1 MENWTELEFN
11 LQGFYRRVS
20 FDVVIC
26 VLDPCQQSWEQAPWW
41 FGKVK
46 EDPCSSW
53 APSLLGVCFDLS
65 FVDINM
71 TIAHR
76 GSSGTN
82 TTQSSIGHFRYLKIP
97 TWLVG
102 GIKQKKSQRGW
113 GMNNELLFFYSP
125 SFRATLE
132 FKDIKMAYYIGI
144 QHFDPWQSHLYFSWT
159 VVVDEMYTGYKF
171 LWKL

>member
-1 MENWTELEFN
+1 MLFAKRLLYMGKSSFCLAAGGASGNYHAEPTPVQDSWLVSQQAEGHQRWQVLTGMENWTELEFN

-113 GMNNELLFFYSP
+113 GMNN
-125 SFRATLE
+125 
-132 FKDIKMAYYIGI
+132 
-144 QHFDPWQSHLYFSWT
+144 
-159 VVVDEMYTGYKF
+159 
-171 LWKL
+171 

>member
-1 MENWTELEFN
+1 MLRGYCTWVKVASVWLQVERVVTIMQNPRQYKIPDWFLNRQKDIRDGKYSQVWKIELNWN
-11 LQGFYRRVS
+11 LIFKGFYRRVS

-82 TTQSSIGHFRYLKIP
+82 TTQSSIGHFGYLKIP

-113 GMNNELLFFYSP
+113 GMNNY
-125 SFRATLE
+125 
-132 FKDIKMAYYIGI
+132 
-144 QHFDPWQSHLYFSWT
+144 
-159 VVVDEMYTGYKF
+159 
-171 LWKL
+171 